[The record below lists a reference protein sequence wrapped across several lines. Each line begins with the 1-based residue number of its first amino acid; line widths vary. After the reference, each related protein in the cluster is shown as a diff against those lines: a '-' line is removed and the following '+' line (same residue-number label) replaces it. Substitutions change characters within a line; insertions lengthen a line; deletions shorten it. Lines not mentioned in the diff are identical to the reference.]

1 MSIAMAPELVR
12 TLRLRLRSDDH
23 EAVREARRTLAS
35 ALGDAADA
43 AMTVPELVLGEL
55 IGNATRYAPGAVDLL
70 MHVGDEAVSISVT
83 DGGAGFSLE
92 AARAPNDLLA
102 ESGRGLRIVQ
112 SCARSVRV
120 TLVPGGGCCVT
131 AVVPLAG

>member
-92 AARAPNDLLA
+92 PPAPRTTCSPKAAVGSASSNRARA
-102 ESGRGLRIVQ
+102 R
-112 SCARSVRV
+112 CASRSFRA
-120 TLVPGGGCCVT
+120 
-131 AVVPLAG
+131 AVAA